1 METMEAPSKPIT
13 VKPGGYT
20 FQLVNKIVPRSPN
33 EPPYPRRWILAAQA
47 LAFDPETQRS
57 RVVRF
62 IPGIQSFWMDDDKQ
76 TKLDANYAAA
86 NAWRPEFNNG
96 VLNLAAPQDTEKI
109 ICMLMRDE
117 YDGKEGR
124 VSTDAPIYT
133 LVNKEVEFGSEVEFL
148 SEQHKAQGLA
158 LAADLEAMKTHAI
171 YLDIPMKDGERER
184 KEAEIRSDYYKK
196 ASANP
201 ALFIKTIESPAAKME
216 SQIKEA
222 IKLGTIDLGHVKN
235 QAHYFETK
243 ALITTL
249 DPKEDAAKQLLEFAL
264 SKKGDLFRKTLP
276 DLVKK

>member
-1 METMEAPSKPIT
+1 
-13 VKPGGYT
+13 
-20 FQLVNKIVPRSPN
+20 
-33 EPPYPRRWILAAQA
+33 
-47 LAFDPETQRS
+47 
-57 RVVRF
+57 
-62 IPGIQSFWMDDDKQ
+62 
-76 TKLDANYAAA
+76 
-86 NAWRPEFNNG
+86 
-96 VLNLAAPQDTEKI
+96 
-109 ICMLMRDE
+109 MRDE

-158 LAADLEAMKTHAI
+158 LSADLEAMKTHAI
-171 YLDIPMKDGERER
+171 YLDIPMRDGERER